1 MRLFFSLLTFTI
13 TTFLAVAAFAQ
24 DDNEQLW
31 CEYPAGEGIGS
42 EKHIVLLAGDEEYR
56 SEESMPML
64 GQLLCKRH
72 GFKCT
77 VVFSIN
83 PDDGTIDPDN
93 QKNMPGMKALTT
105 ADLVIMGLRFRNPI
119 DEQMKHFDDYLKSG
133 KPIIALRTSTHAFK
147 FNENS
152 IYRHYSFNS
161 KQDWKGGFGQQV
173 LGDTWVNHHG
183 AHGSQS
189 TAGKINE
196 ELADHPILRGVTD
209 IWGPTDV
216 YGLKHLPES
225 AEVLVR
231 GVVLEGMDPESEP
244 LAGPK
249 NDPMVPVV
257 WTKEF
262 QNENGNTNKI
272 VCTTMGASS
281 DLANEGLRR
290 LVVNASLW
298 LLDLSEEI
306 TPDLN
311 VEPVGDYEPSM
322 FGFKSWTK
330 GMRPADFNLTD

>member
-1 MRLFFSLLTFTI
+1 
-13 TTFLAVAAFAQ
+13 
-24 DDNEQLW
+24 
-31 CEYPAGEGIGS
+31 
-42 EKHIVLLAGDEEYR
+42 
-56 SEESMPML
+56 
-64 GQLLCKRH
+64 
-72 GFKCT
+72 
-77 VVFSIN
+77 
-83 PDDGTIDPDN
+83 
-93 QKNMPGMKALTT
+93 
-105 ADLVIMGLRFRNPI
+105 
-119 DEQMKHFDDYLKSG
+119 
-133 KPIIALRTSTHAFK
+133 
-147 FNENS
+147 
-152 IYRHYSFNS
+152 
-161 KQDWKGGFGQQV
+161 
-173 LGDTWVNHHG
+173 
-183 AHGSQS
+183 
-189 TAGKINE
+189 
-196 ELADHPILRGVTD
+196 
-209 IWGPTDV
+209 
-216 YGLKHLPES
+216 
-225 AEVLVR
+225 
-231 GVVLEGMDPESEP
+231 MDPESEP